1 MSSPTARAGDV
12 AHFDLVILGT
22 GSANSIPG
30 PEFDD
35 WNIAIV
41 ERGVFGGTCLNVG
54 CIPSKMFVY
63 AADVA
68 TTIRQADRY
77 GLSASLSGVDW
88 PGIRD
93 RVFGR
98 IDPIAAGGQAYRTG
112 PECPNVT
119 VFAGSGR
126 FVGERTIEV
135 VSPVD
140 VNPVDENPV
149 GTNPVIAGR
158 HVVIGTGARPFIPPF
173 RGLDDPAIGYHT
185 SDTIMRLDALPQHLI
200 VLGGGFIAC
209 ELGYVFAALGSR
221 VTIINRSD
229 VLLRQEDDDIAVRY
243 TELMREVADCRLGVD
258 VTDVSRS
265 GDEVT
270 VRVMR
275 DHTTEQITGNT
286 LLVATGRVPNGDQLN
301 LTSTGVNA
309 EGGRVLTD
317 EFFRTNVE
325 GIWAFGDASSRDQ
338 LKHLANAQVRALRHN
353 LLVAEGLDEPMRSV
367 DERFLPH
374 AVFTHPQVAAV
385 GLTERDAAEQGIDY
399 VSATVSFGDTAYG
412 WAMEDTT
419 SVVKLIANRATNQL
433 IGAHIMGPQA
443 PTLIS
448 QLIGA
453 MSAGTDIATQARG
466 MFYIHPALTEVVE
479 NCLLDLAE
487 QLAP

>member
-1 MSSPTARAGDV
+1 MSAPPTKQ
-12 AHFDLVILGT
+12 FDLVILGT

-30 PEFDD
+30 PEFDS

-68 TTIRQADRY
+68 TTVRRAGQF
-77 GLSASLSGVDW
+77 GLRATLTGVDW
-88 PGIRD
+88 PAIRD

-98 IDPIAAGGQAYRTG
+98 IDPIAAGGQAYREG

-119 VFAGSGR
+119 VFTGSGR
-126 FVGERTIEV
+126 FVGDRTVEIERPDGDGDT
-135 VSPVD
+135 D
-140 VNPVDENPV
+140 RDAENDAEK
-149 GTNPVIAGR
+149 TVISGR

-173 RGLDDPAIGYHT
+173 AGLDDPAIGYHT
-185 SDTIMRLDALPQHLI
+185 SDSIMRIGALPQHLV

-221 VTIINRSD
+221 VTIVNRSR
-229 VLLRQEDDDIAVRY
+229 VLLRKEDDDIAAHY

-258 VTDVSRS
+258 VARVARD
-265 GDEVT
+265 GDEITVT
-270 VRVMR
+270 VER
-275 DHTTEQITGNT
+275 DGQRQDVVGDT

-301 LTSTGVNA
+301 LAAAGVNA
-309 EGGRVLTD
+309 QDGRVLTD
-317 EFFRTNVE
+317 EFFRTNVD
-325 GIWAFGDASSRDQ
+325 GIWAFGDASSEEQ

-353 LLVAEGLDEPMRSV
+353 LLVAEGLDAPMRSV

-385 GLTERDAAEQGIDY
+385 GLTERDAIERGVDY
-399 VSATVSFGDTAYG
+399 VSATKSFGDTAYG

-419 SVVKLIANRATNQL
+419 SVVKLIADRATNEL

-453 MSAGTDIATQARG
+453 MEAGTDVATQARG

-479 NCLLDLAE
+479 NCLLDLAA
-487 QLAP
+487 QLEPTS

>member
-1 MSSPTARAGDV
+1 MSSSAARSPATQ
-12 AHFDLVILGT
+12 HFDLVILGT

-30 PEFDD
+30 PEFDS

-68 TTIRQADRY
+68 TAVRHADRY
-77 GLSASLSGVDW
+77 NLSATLTGVDW
-88 PGIRD
+88 PAIRD

-98 IDPIAAGGQAYRTG
+98 IDPIAAGGQAYREG
-112 PECPNVT
+112 PQCPNVT
-119 VFAGSGR
+119 VFRGSGI
-126 FVGERTIEV
+126 FVGNKTIA
-135 VSPVD
+135 VD
-140 VNPVDENPV
+140 GADGNDA
-149 GTNPVIAGR
+149 VISGR

-173 RGLDDPAIGYHT
+173 DGLDDPAIGYHT
-185 SDTIMRLDALPQHLI
+185 SDTIMRLDELPQHLL

-209 ELGYVFAALGSR
+209 ELGYVFAALGCD

-229 VLLRQEDDDIAVRY
+229 VLLRKEDDDIAARY

-258 VTDVSRS
+258 VTQVKREGDTVSVSIERDGERS
-265 GDEVT
+265 HVTGD
-270 VRVMR
+270 
-275 DHTTEQITGNT
+275 T

-301 LTSTGVNA
+301 LSVTGVHSD
-309 EGGRVLTD
+309 GPRVLAD

-325 GIWAFGDASSRDQ
+325 GIWAFGDASSREQ

-353 LLVAEGLDEPMRSV
+353 LLVAEGLDAPMRSV

-385 GLTERDAAEQGIDY
+385 GLTQRDAAERGIDY
-399 VSATVSFGDTAYG
+399 VSVTKSFGDTAYG

-419 SVVKLIANRATNQL
+419 SFVKLIADRATNLL

-448 QLIGA
+448 QLIAA
-453 MSAGTDIATQARG
+453 MTAGQDVATQARG

-479 NCLLDLAE
+479 NALLDLAA
-487 QLAP
+487 QLGNELDG